1 MMSENPYF
9 HISKII
15 SKYLAGTLPASE
27 QKQLDQW
34 LSESAGHQE
43 LFEKW
48 TSQATKTEK
57 TEAYS
62 RIQIEPAWEEF
73 KSKRKKIIWQKRKK
87 QIFRISKYAALLLL
101 PLTLSWFLLRDDRSI
116 PSPAISQ
123 PIEPGQPQALL
134 TLSNGQQIILDR
146 HNREIEDQ
154 GNTICTDSGKINYT
168 PQNTTP
174 KNQETYHKLEIPRG
188 GEYFVTLGDGTK
200 VWLNSETQ
208 LKFPVEFC
216 GDTRKVYL
224 TGEAFFK
231 VTPDASRPFIVITEQ
246 ARVTVLGTSFNVN
259 SYQDNEIMLTTLE
272 EGKVAVEAT
281 ASGESLRII
290 PGEQVRIHRDGQ
302 MSKTKVDVTLFT
314 SWKSG
319 RLAFKDIHLDKLL
332 QDLAR
337 WYDVNIC
344 FQKEKL
350 RNISFTGDLKKYE
363 NLNEILEI
371 IELTSEARFRIEGK
385 SIVVY

>member
-9 HISKII
+9 QISKII
-15 SKYLAGTLPASE
+15 SKYLAGTLLPSE
-27 QKQLDQW
+27 QDQLDQW

-48 TSQATKTEK
+48 ISQAMRTEK

-62 RIQIEPAWEEF
+62 RIQVGPAWEEF

-101 PLTLSWFLLRDDRSI
+101 PLTLSWFLLRDDRPI

-154 GNTICTDSGKINYT
+154 GNTISTDSGKINYT

-231 VTPDASRPFIVITEQ
+231 VTPDASHPFIVITDQ
-246 ARVTVLGTSFNVN
+246 AQITVLGTSFNVN
-259 SYQDNEIMLTTLE
+259 SYRDNEVMLTTLE
-272 EGKVAVEAT
+272 EGEIAVEAT
-281 ASGESLRII
+281 ASGENLRII
-290 PGEQVRIHRDGQ
+290 PGEQVCLRHDGQ
-302 MSKTKVDVTLFT
+302 MSKAKVDVTLFT

-337 WYDVNIC
+337 WYDVNIR

-350 RNISFTGDLKKYE
+350 RNITFTGDLKKYE